1 MALLAKYDKD
11 QSGLI
16 EFDEFQRLC
25 SALRSNGDLGYDYYG
40 DEPPTF
46 GVGGGVT
53 SVDLLAPKR
62 AAFDRYDL
70 NHSGKLDHKELRK
83 ALAHVGLSMDSEEA
97 MALLAK
103 YDKDQSGLIEF
114 DEFQRLCSALST
126 LAIDLSHP
134 SDAKPE
140 CLLKLE
146 LRLDGTV
153 ETFPKETFQAKLVSF
168 LKVDDKAVRK
178 LQLSAGSVVVNAV
191 VAMPDEEAL
200 AAAHKRLEDTDLETL
215 SKELDQQARS
225 IAPSPHPPAC
235 RALPRPGPYP
245 YRSSSPPTTPGP
257 TPRRSWR
264 SRKCRLRFK
273 TGLA

>member
-1 MALLAKYDKD
+1 MEAVA
-11 QSGLI
+11 
-16 EFDEFQRLC
+16 EFAAEEAAEATSEATSEAAVEAEVEAEAAATESSVSHAEMVVEPRAEEQV
-25 SALRSNGDLGYDYYG
+25 GYDYYG
-40 DEPPTF
+40 DEPPTLF
-46 GVGGGVT
+46 GEAGDGGT
-53 SVDLLAPKR
+53 SVTETAER
-62 AAFDRYDL
+62 TAFDNYDL
-70 NHSGKLDHKELRK
+70 NHSGKIDHKELRK

-103 YDKDQSGLIEF
+103 YD
-114 DEFQRLCSALST
+114 
-126 LAIDLSHP
+126 
-134 SDAKPE
+134 KPE